1 MLTPA
6 TCLPGPIV
14 VPGLNMP
21 LPLSVSILTGPTTFH
36 VPSANFWNEPQGA
49 LSDSAYPSAG
59 DKVLKATMVAKMMI
73 DLIIARPRLS
83 LLVNQNHSLISSPI
97 GVAPCGIR
105 NTPFH
110 RSHWFAQDTGPCRSP
125 DHQW

>member
-6 TCLPGPIV
+6 TCLPGLIV

-36 VPSANFWNEPQGA
+36 VPSANFWNEPQGG

-59 DKVLKATMVAKMMI
+59 DKVLKATMVAKIMI
-73 DLIIARPRLS
+73 DLIMAALALDCRCL
-83 LLVNQNHSLISSPI
+83 NQNHSLISSPI
-97 GVAPCGIR
+97 GVAPCG
-105 NTPFH
+105 
-110 RSHWFAQDTGPCRSP
+110 
-125 DHQW
+125 